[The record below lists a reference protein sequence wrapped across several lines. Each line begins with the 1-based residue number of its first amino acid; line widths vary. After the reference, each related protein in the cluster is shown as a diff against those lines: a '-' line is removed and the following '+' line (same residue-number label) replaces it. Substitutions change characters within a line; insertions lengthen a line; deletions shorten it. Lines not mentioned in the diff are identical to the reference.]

1 MLTLIVLALSLLGG
15 NPEPGGDR
23 TSDTKLDAVATM
35 RVSQDIKYIDR
46 AGSADGL
53 TSLDVYQPSNESEE
67 LRPILLYIHG
77 GGWAIGD
84 KANVWLRPQWAFE
97 NDWVLVSVN
106 YRLSPAVMHP
116 EHARDVAAAI
126 AFVHQRA
133 AEYGADPDR
142 IVIMGHS
149 AGAHLAGIVATD
161 ETLLGEYGL
170 APSDLQGVV
179 LLDGAAYNIPSQM
192 KSAWLGEKTRAMFEQ
207 AFGLDP
213 ALWVQAS
220 PTLQAVVGD
229 ELPPLL
235 AVHVPRLRAR
245 FEAIELVGV
254 WNKTGAQATRYFAP
268 NKDHASLNRL
278 MGRKND
284 PDTQAVELFIR
295 AAFGQE

>member
-1 MLTLIVLALSLLGG
+1 MLTLMVLALSLLGG
-15 NPEPGGDR
+15 NPEPGVDR
-23 TSDTKLDAVATM
+23 ASESNLDVVATM
-35 RVSQDIKYIDR
+35 RVTRDIKYIDR
-46 AGSADGL
+46 PGTADGL
-53 TSLDVYQPSNESEE
+53 TSLDVYQPSNESEA

-84 KANVWLRPQWAFE
+84 KGNVWLRPQWAFE

-126 AFVHQRA
+126 AYVSKHA
-133 AEYGADPDR
+133 SEYGADPDR

-161 ETLLGEYGL
+161 EALLGEYGL

-192 KSAWLGEKTRAMFEQ
+192 KSVWLGEKTRAMFEQ
-207 AFGLDP
+207 AFGLES

-220 PTLQAVVGD
+220 PTLQVEEGD
-229 ELPPLL
+229 ELPALL

-245 FEAIELVGV
+245 LEAVELVSV
-254 WNKTGAQATRYFAP
+254 WNETGAHATRYLAP
-268 NKDHASLNRL
+268 DKNHATINRL

-284 PDTQAVELFIR
+284 PDTRVVEAFIR
-295 AAFGQE
+295 GAFGQE